1 MYNRV
6 SDETKRHV
14 ICQ

>member
-6 SDETKRHV
+6 SF
-14 ICQ
+14 